1 MDIDS
6 DLALGVRE
14 KTIEYVRAKYGSEA
28 VVGIITESRQ
38 QAKGAI
44 RDAARYYGK
53 KAYDDE
59 KKFLSLGDQ
68 IRKKVPAK
76 ATNFEDIV
84 GMKDT
89 NKVDELGINI
99 QDSISLLDFLKDE
112 YNSNPDAISILNIAA
127 HCEGMLTTYAQH
139 AAGVIIYDS
148 NDVTDYIPIRDGK
161 KGIKTTEMDMI
172 IKNGFS
178 WIKNSYNYY

>member
-68 IRKKVPAK
+68 ILK
-76 ATNFEDIV
+76 I
-84 GMKDT
+84 
-89 NKVDELGINI
+89 
-99 QDSISLLDFLKDE
+99 LL
-112 YNSNPDAISILNIAA
+112 A
-127 HCEGMLTTYAQH
+127 
-139 AAGVIIYDS
+139 
-148 NDVTDYIPIRDGK
+148 
-161 KGIKTTEMDMI
+161 
-172 IKNGFS
+172 
-178 WIKNSYNYY
+178 

>member
-44 RDAARYYGK
+44 RDAAR
-53 KAYDDE
+53 DDE

-99 QDSISLLDFLKDE
+99 QDSVSLLDFLKDE

-127 HCEGMLTTYAQH
+127 HCEGMLTTYGQH

-148 NDVTDYIPIRDGK
+148 MLLIIFLL
-161 KGIKTTEMDMI
+161 EME
-172 IKNGFS
+172 KRELKLQK
-178 WIKNSYNYY
+178 WI